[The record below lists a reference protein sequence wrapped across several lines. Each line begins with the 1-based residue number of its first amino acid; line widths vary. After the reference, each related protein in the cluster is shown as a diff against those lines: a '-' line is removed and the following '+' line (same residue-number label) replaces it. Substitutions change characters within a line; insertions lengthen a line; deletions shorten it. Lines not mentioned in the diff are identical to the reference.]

1 MKFGWINA
9 FGAVIVILMMLPNI
23 VYAMKNKG
31 QKNLCTNK
39 FMNLIEQIGRYGCIV
54 LMWLPLLVW
63 EFGFKSVTEM
73 LIYVILNAVL
83 LAIYIILFAFYIKKE
98 EIRLSLALAVI
109 PSCIFLFSGILL
121 RHGLLVC
128 FAVIFAIGHIYV
140 TFKNTKKFIVEE

>member
-140 TFKNTKKFIVEE
+140 TFKNTKKFIVE